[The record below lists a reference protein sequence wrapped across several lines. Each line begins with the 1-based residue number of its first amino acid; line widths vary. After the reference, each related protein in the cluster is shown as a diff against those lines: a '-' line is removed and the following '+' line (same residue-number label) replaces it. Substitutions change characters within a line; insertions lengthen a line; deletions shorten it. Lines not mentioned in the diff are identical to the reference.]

1 MNTEKPHPDGTGDS
15 QQLALAVGRGGLKE
29 WLAALER
36 RVAEFE
42 GTVEHVPI
50 SQRRG
55 RWLEKRLPLLE
66 ADTRVMFA
74 AARRKFPVALMM
86 GGGKKRLREIEARQM
101 AAFARLAA
109 RVAEERAKGW
119 PLKTLYAERLEL

>member
-1 MNTEKPHPDGTGDS
+1 MTKRRTHPGGTGDS
-15 QQLALAVGRGGLKE
+15 QQLALAVGRGGLKA

-36 RVAEFE
+36 RVAGFE
-42 GTVEHVPI
+42 AVVEHVPI

-86 GGGKKRLREIEARQM
+86 GGGKLRLREIEARQM

-109 RVAEERAKGW
+109 RVSEERAKGW